1 MPCQQKKFNNILFL
15 ALLFLGAICCKA
27 VIAQSIPADTT
38 IVKQLQ
44 IDRQGD
50 LVSLDMELDI
60 RLIEIGKNEVLIIT
74 PLLQSNSDAAV
85 TDSFPPLIMNG
96 SIRNKVMN
104 RQKALH
110 IQNYASNLDPI
121 ETIKKDRHI
130 PQIYSYHA
138 TLPFEQ
144 WMKDASLVLAN
155 ENRGCTDCDLGS
167 ESKTLLAR
175 VFHEKIIP
183 SFQLTYIEPAP
194 EPVKARSERHSAS
207 LSYQFDRY
215 NLLRDYKNNAAE
227 IEKVEKIIK
236 ETQNNKDLTITELT
250 IEGFASPEGGFD
262 YNRKL
267 SGNRAN
273 SFADFLVTKYHIDRS
288 QLKNIS
294 GIGEDWEGLRKAV
307 EASQIAYKKEI
318 LHIIDSV
325 YPPDARDARLMA
337 LPGGK
342 IYQQLL
348 IDFYP
353 RLRRTDYIFGYN
365 VRDFS
370 VEEAK
375 EKIKVNPE
383 LLSLNEMYLVAETY
397 PKDSEEF
404 KEVFDIAARLYP
416 DDPIAII
423 NSAATELE
431 TGNFSETLKKLE
443 KVKEDP
449 RAWNNLGVAHAKAGD
464 LKKAAEFFE
473 KAVAHGDLTAA
484 TNLEELKKATT
495 NQ

>member
-1 MPCQQKKFNNILFL
+1 MSTKKFNTILFL
-15 ALLFLGAICCKA
+15 VLPFLSAICCKA

-44 IDRQGD
+44 INRQGD

-74 PLLQSNSDAAV
+74 PLLQSNSDAVV
-85 TDSFPPLIMNG
+85 TDSFPPLIING
-96 SIRNKVMN
+96 SVRNKVMN
-104 RQKALH
+104 RQKALN
-110 IQNYASNLDPI
+110 IPNYASTLDPI
-121 ETIKKDRHI
+121 EIIKKGRHT

-138 TLPFEQ
+138 TVPFEQ
-144 WMKDASLVLAN
+144 WMKNASLVLVN
-155 ENRGCTDCDLGS
+155 ENRGCADCGLGS
-167 ESKTLLAR
+167 DSKTLLAR
-175 VFHEKIIP
+175 AFREKTIP
-183 SFQLTYIEPAP
+183 PFQLTYIEPVP

-227 IEKVEKIIK
+227 IDKVEKIIK
-236 ETQNNKDLTITELT
+236 EIQNNKDLTITELT

-273 SFADFLVTKYHIDRS
+273 SFADFLVTKYHFDRR

-294 GIGEDWEGLRKAV
+294 GLGEDWAGLRKAV

-325 YPPDARDARLMA
+325 FPPDVRDARLMTFSN
-337 LPGGK
+337 GK
-342 IYQQLL
+342 IYRQLL

-353 RLRRTDYIFGYN
+353 ALRRTDYIFGYN

-375 EKIKVNPE
+375 EKIKVNPK

-397 PKDSEEF
+397 PKESKEF

-416 DDPIAII
+416 NDPLAII
-423 NSAATELE
+423 NSAATEIE
-431 TGNFSETLKKLE
+431 TGNFSEALKQLE
-443 KVKEDP
+443 KIKEDP
-449 RAWNNLGVAHAKAGD
+449 RAWNNLGVAYAKKGVME
-464 LKKAAEFFE
+464 KAKDYFE
-473 KAVAHGDLTAA
+473 KASERNDAA
-484 TNLEELKKATT
+484 AKVNKSILEQIEE

>member
-1 MPCQQKKFNNILFL
+1 MTTKKLNNILFL
-15 ALLFLGAICCKA
+15 TLPFLSAICCKA

-44 IDRQGD
+44 INRQGD
-50 LVSLDMELDI
+50 LVLLDMELDI
-60 RLIEIGKNEVLIIT
+60 RLIEIGKNEILIIT
-74 PLLQSNSDAAV
+74 PLLQSNSEAAV
-85 TDSFPPLIMNG
+85 TDSFPPLIING
-96 SIRNKVMN
+96 SIRSKVMN
-104 RQKALH
+104 RQKALN

-121 ETIKKDRHI
+121 EIIKKDRHT

-138 TLPFEQ
+138 TLLFEQ
-144 WMKDASLVLAN
+144 WMKDASLVLVN
-155 ENRGCTDCDLGS
+155 ENRGCVDCDLGS

-175 VFHEKIIP
+175 AFQEKTIP
-183 SFQLTYIEPAP
+183 QFQLTYIEPTP

-207 LSYQFDRY
+207 LSFQFDRY
-215 NLLRDYKNNAAE
+215 DLLRYYKNNAAE
-227 IEKVEKIIK
+227 LDKVEQITK
-236 ETQNNKDLTITELT
+236 EIQSNKDITITELT

-267 SGNRAN
+267 SENRAN
-273 SFADFLVTKYHIDRS
+273 SFADFLVTTYHFDRR
-288 QLKNIS
+288 QLKKIS
-294 GIGEDWEGLRKAV
+294 GIGEDWAGLRNAV
-307 EASQIAYKKEI
+307 KVSQIAYKKEI

-325 YPPDARDARLMA
+325 FPPDARDTRLMA
-337 LPGGK
+337 LSSGK

-353 RLRRTDYIFGYN
+353 SLRRTDYIFGYT

-383 LLSLNEMYLVAETY
+383 LLSLNEMYLVAQTY
-397 PKDSEEF
+397 PKGSKEL

-416 DDPIAII
+416 DDPIAVI
-423 NSAATELE
+423 NSTSTEIE
-431 TGNFSETLKKLE
+431 AGNFSVALKQLE

-449 RAWNNLGVAHAKAGD
+449 RAWNNLGVIHAKTGD
-464 LKKAAEFFE
+464 LNMAAEFFK
-473 KAVAHGDLTAA
+473 KAAANGDATA
-484 TNLEELKKATT
+484 TYNMEELKKATM
-495 NQ
+495 NE

>member
-1 MPCQQKKFNNILFL
+1 MVTFFL
-15 ALLFLGAICCKA
+15 LCTVYCTLL
-27 VIAQSIPADTT
+27 VAQSRIVDES
-38 IVKQLQ
+38 IVKQSQ
-44 IDRQGD
+44 ISKKGD
-50 LVSLDMELDI
+50 LVSFDMDLN
-60 RLIEIGKNEVLIIT
+60 LHLVEISKNEVLIIT
-74 PLLQSNSDAAV
+74 PLLQSNSDIAV
-85 TDSFPPLIMNG
+85 TDSFPPLIING

-104 RQKALH
+104 RQNALN
-110 IQNYASNLDPI
+110 IQNYANNLGPI
-121 ETIKKDRHI
+121 EIIKKDRHT

-144 WMKDASLVLAN
+144 WMKDASLVLIN
-155 ENRGCTDCDLGS
+155 ETRGCADCDLGS
-167 ESKTLLAR
+167 DSKTLLAR
-175 VFHEKIIP
+175 VFHEKTIP
-183 SFQLTYIEPAP
+183 PFQLTYIEPVP

-207 LSYQFDRY
+207 LNYQFDRY

-227 IEKVEKIIK
+227 IDKVEKIIN
-236 ETQNNKDLTITELT
+236 EIQSNKDLTITELT

-267 SGNRAN
+267 SENRAN
-273 SFADFLVTKYHIDRS
+273 SFADFLVTKYHFDRR

-294 GIGEDWEGLRKAV
+294 GIGEDWTGLRKAV

-325 YPPDARDARLMA
+325 FPLDARDARLMA
-337 LPGGK
+337 LSGGK

-353 RLRRTDYIFGYN
+353 SLRRTDYIFGYN

-397 PKDSEEF
+397 PKESKEF

-416 DDPIAII
+416 NDPIAII
-423 NSAATELE
+423 NSAATEIE
-431 TGNFSETLKKLE
+431 TGNFTEALKQLE
-443 KVKEDP
+443 KIKEDP
-449 RAWNNLGVAHAKAGD
+449 RAWNNLGVAYAKKGD
-464 LKKAAEFFE
+464 MEEAKDYFE
-473 KAVAHGDLTAA
+473 KATARNDA
-484 TNLEELKKATT
+484 TAKVNKSILEQIKENK
-495 NQ
+495 